1 MVVDKVAEPLRR
13 PYSRNSSRRCFW
25 ATTHRYAALCVCVSV
40 CVSERDGH
48 CVYIGIYTRSAV
60 KLGQGQQSIRHALS
74 SQRGALSLSLSWS
87 GAALSN
93 TKRRWKGKEK
103 RRRRKKPN
111 QVIIPY
117 RERESICGLALI
129 RLRCCCCRTDERPE
143 SPRVCV
149 VVVVLARHCHQKL
162 WWRRL
167 FDGDGRGRCVRNF
180 IACPL
185 NPLYTPYPIRK
196 NWIASNKEKERTDEI
211 EK

>member
-25 ATTHRYAALCVCVSV
+25 ATTHRYAALCVCV
-40 CVSERDGH
+40 CEWAWWTLRIHRHLYTFRGKARPGPAEH
-48 CVYIGIYTRSAV
+48 PTRSLIA
-60 KLGQGQQSIRHALS
+60 A
-74 SQRGALSLSLSWS
+74 RGSLSLSLSWS

-129 RLRCCCCRTDERPE
+129 RLRCCCRTDERPE

>member
-25 ATTHRYAALCVCVSV
+25 ATTHRYAALCVCV
-40 CVSERDGH
+40 CEWAWWTLRIHRHLYTFRGKARPGPAEH
-48 CVYIGIYTRSAV
+48 PTRSLIA
-60 KLGQGQQSIRHALS
+60 A
-74 SQRGALSLSLSWS
+74 RGSLSLSELVWCRS
-87 GAALSN
+87 LEHKKTMERQREKKKKKK
-93 TKRRWKGKEK
+93 TKSSHYSL
-103 RRRRKKPN
+103 
-111 QVIIPY
+111 Q

-129 RLRCCCCRTDERPE
+129 RLRCCCCCRTDERPE